1 MQPTQTLPESYQLSA
16 TFDLKTNK
24 KLMIWLNIVGLVL
37 TAAFLALFWWL
48 AALLRPEIV
57 GVLSVR
63 FDTLWDII
71 LLFVVFLITM
81 AAVLI
86 LHEGVHG
93 FFFWLFS
100 KTRPLFAFKGAYA
113 YAAAPD
119 WYFPRNH
126 YLVIGLAP
134 LVFLSELGI
143 LLMPVFPLRWMW
155 ALLVFLVF
163 NASGAVGDLA
173 VCGWLLFK
181 PKTVLLRDFGDAIE
195 VYSAY
200 LTENDQVR

>member
-1 MQPTQTLPESYQLSA
+1 MQPTKTLPENYQLIGD
-16 TFDLKTNK
+16 FDLKNNT
-24 KLMIWLNIVGLVL
+24 KLLLWLNIAGLGL
-37 TAAFLALFWWL
+37 TALFIYIFWRL
-48 AALLRPEIV
+48 AAILRPELV
-57 GVLSVR
+57 GVLSFR
-63 FDTLWDII
+63 FDTLWDILI
-71 LLFVVFLITM
+71 LLFGFLVTM

-86 LHEGVHG
+86 LHEAVHG
-93 FFFWLFS
+93 AFFWLFS
-100 KTRPLFAFKGAYA
+100 KTRPLFGFKGAYA

-126 YLVIGLAP
+126 YLVVGLAP

-173 VCGWLLFK
+173 VCLWLLFK
-181 PKTVLLRDFGDAIE
+181 PKTVLIRDFGDKVEI
-195 VYSAY
+195 YNP
-200 LTENDQVR
+200 EN